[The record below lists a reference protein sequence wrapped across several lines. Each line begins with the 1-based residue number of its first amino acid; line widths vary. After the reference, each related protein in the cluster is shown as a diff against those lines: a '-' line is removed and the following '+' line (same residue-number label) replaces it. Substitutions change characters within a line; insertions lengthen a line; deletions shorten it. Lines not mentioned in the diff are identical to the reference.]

1 MRRQL
6 SDLQCYLLPAKKSYC
21 QNQLLFHYEKTI
33 LFWHHI
39 IQNALLEEK
48 NTNEAKHLTHDL
60 FLQNNEAVVLFDAE
74 NPIGLF
80 MFQWIDIQ
88 NSDKKIILALEKRF
102 SKKLVDQ
109 LREKKIK
116 YVMLMGQLAVQPAWR
131 KSSIGYGVTDIL
143 MGFAVT
149 RFLESKAA
157 ILLTTTRNNRRTHDL
172 CYRQGGKKFSD
183 NKKVFHVDSDIVL
196 FERHDVKPL
205 EFQTLQNITQQLWKN
220 KINGWIDIP
229 LSFVNDVPQTIT

>member
-1 MRRQL
+1 MEIRRQ
-6 SDLQCYLLPAKKSYC
+6 
-21 QNQLLFHYEKTI
+21 
-33 LFWHHI
+33 
-39 IQNALLEEK
+39 
-48 NTNEAKHLTHDL
+48 
-60 FLQNNEAVVLFDAE
+60 
-74 NPIGLF
+74 
-80 MFQWIDIQ
+80 
-88 NSDKKIILALEKRF
+88 NSEKKIILALEKRF

-109 LREKKIK
+109 LREKKIQ